1 MLRTL
6 QLCMAEVAGKYG
18 RGVAFPRLMK
28 DIESLKA
35 SMEPCFVYVWVL
47 ASSGCNAR
55 CPLVQALHLSRLVGS
70 VWPATCPQ
78 TIPTLF
84 CSLSKPIFSIILCIS
99 HFFIHKAYLTSK
111 SWPPLSTLGSGTP
124 PSPLPLLVGLWLS
137 GSSFLSAPLVGSPC
151 SSSCMLECP

>member
-6 QLCMAEVAGKYG
+6 QLCTAKVAGKYD

-28 DIESLKA
+28 DVESLKA

-55 CPLVQALHLSRLVGS
+55 SPLVQALHLSRPVGS
-70 VWPATCPQ
+70 VWPAICPQ
-78 TIPTLF
+78 TTPTLF

-99 HFFIHKAYLTSK
+99 HFFIRKAYLTSK
-111 SWPPLSTLGSGTP
+111 SWPPLSTPGSRTP

-137 GSSFLSAPLVGSPC
+137 GSFFLSAPLVGSPC
-151 SSSCMLECP
+151 SSSRMLECP